1 MNPTAVRDSI
11 HQHPFAFSTI
21 VVAAFGGI
29 DVLLKVLLVDLLSLS
44 LPVATI
50 GIISGFVVSVLGAFV
65 VRRLGLW
72 RELGFIGRPA
82 STRPLLWFIPFLLY
96 GLLPLTAGPDVSGA
110 NVAAVVACG
119 LLIAFWK
126 LVVLAL
132 VLFSWLPRGLRSAAA
147 ITAAM
152 WSGMHLIFGILAG
165 NPALPTL
172 VLAISYAFLAFAFV
186 AVRLRTGLL
195 WPLMPCYGMFLAA
208 AASVQGDEAS
218 NLATSVADLLAPLV
232 VSALLGLY
240 SLIAWP
246 RRSQQSVG
254 GGPGP
259 GRPHPSDGMTSNT
272 ERRRSSSER
281 PG

>member
-11 HQHPFAFSTI
+11 HQHPLAFSTI
-21 VVAAFGGI
+21 VVAAAGG
-29 DVLLKVLLVDLLSLS
+29 VQMLLKVLLNLLSLS
-44 LPVATI
+44 LPVVTT
-50 GIISGFVVSVLGAFV
+50 GILSGFVLSVLGAFV

-82 STRPLLWFIPFLLY
+82 SARSLLWFLPFLLY
-96 GLLPLTAGPDVSGA
+96 GLLPLTAGPDVSAA
-110 NVAAVVACG
+110 NAAAAVAFG

-132 VLFSWLPRGLRSAAA
+132 ILFSWLPRGLRSAAA

-165 NPALPTL
+165 SPALPTL
-172 VLAISYAFLAFAFV
+172 VLAISYAFLSFAFV

-208 AASVQGDEAS
+208 AAAVQGDEAS

-232 VSALLGLY
+232 ISVLLGLY
-240 SLIAWP
+240 GLIAWP

-254 GGPGP
+254 GGPSP
-259 GRPHPSDGMTSNT
+259 SKPHSSDGTTSNT